1 MKEINKNND
10 IKPEKHQSTYGENF
24 RVSISGTS
32 HGNEILVTIDGVP
45 EGTVIDYRELR
56 EFMER
61 RQGKEWSFLSQRKE
75 PDEIIF
81 KKGVVN
87 FGADLGIV
95 SETQLVASVENKDIK
110 SGDYEKFRKTPRPGH
125 SDFTALM
132 KDGDN
137 AEIAGGGR
145 FSGRLTVGLCIAGG
159 IAKQLLEK
167 RDIFVLAHVVEL
179 GGDREAMDFQ
189 DILGAA
195 SGQGD
200 SVGGIIECIATGL
213 KAGEI
218 GDFLWEGLEGKFAKA
233 VFGIP
238 GVKGVEFGS
247 GFEGSQKLGSQN
259 NDAFAFDKEGNV
271 ITLSNNH
278 GGILGGISSGM
289 PIIMKVALKPTP
301 SISKP
306 QQSVN
311 LKTGKVETIQVT
323 GRHDSSIVP
332 KAVACVESA
341 VAMVIL
347 DELMGK
353 ENV

>member
-1 MKEINKNND
+1 MI
-10 IKPEKHQSTYGENF
+10 STYGKNF
-24 RVSISGTS
+24 KVSLGGTS
-32 HGNEILVTIDGVP
+32 HGKEISVTIAGVP
-45 EGTVIDYRELR
+45 EGTIIDYKELR
-56 EFMER
+56 EFMDR
-61 RQGKEWSFLSQRKE
+61 RQAKEWGFISHRKE

-81 KKGVVN
+81 KSGVVN
-87 FGADLGIV
+87 FGEDLGIV
-95 SETQLVASVENKDIK
+95 SETEVYAIVENKDIK
-110 SGDYEKFRKTPRPGH
+110 SQDYINFKDTPRPGH
-125 SDFTALM
+125 SDFVALM
-132 KDGDN
+132 KDGN
-137 AEIAGGGR
+137 RAELQGGGR

-159 IAKQLLEK
+159 IAKQLLAK
-167 RDIFVLAHVVEL
+167 RNIHVLADIVEL
-179 GGDREAMDFQ
+179 GGDDQVMDFE

-200 SVGGIIECIATGL
+200 SVGGIIECGVMGL

-218 GDFLWEGLEGKFAKA
+218 GDFLWEGLEGKLAMA

-247 GFEGSQKLGSQN
+247 GFEGAKTLGSKN
-259 NDAFAFDKEGNV
+259 NDPFDFDKEGNV

-289 PIIMKVALKPTP
+289 PIVMKVAIKPTP

-311 LKTGKVETIQVT
+311 LKTKEVETIQVT
-323 GRHDSSIVP
+323 GRHDPSIVP

-341 VAMVIL
+341 VAIAIL
-347 DELMGK
+347 DELLESEK
-353 ENV
+353 A